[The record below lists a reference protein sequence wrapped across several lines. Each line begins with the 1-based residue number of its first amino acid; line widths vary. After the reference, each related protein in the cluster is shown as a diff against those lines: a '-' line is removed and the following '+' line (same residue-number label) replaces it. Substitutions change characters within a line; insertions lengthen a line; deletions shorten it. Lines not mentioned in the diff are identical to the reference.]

1 MMDFKKMA
9 AAFAAGGAILA
20 AGAAYSLNH
29 KKQQNPYVHSGQGQR
44 AFISGSTLSAL
55 SAAALLIREYN
66 FRGENIHLLDCD
78 GLFDGDACE
87 AAGAELFV
95 HAQGFDCFW
104 DLLRSIPSQQK
115 KGASLKDDIILSAQ
129 ELSGSRCRVL
139 MRNGEQVVLP
149 ERRLD
154 RAQRRLRRGRR
165 DRRGRGRRDP
175 V

>member
-139 MRNGEQVVLP
+139 MRNGEQIVLP
-149 ERRLD
+149 
-154 RAQRRLRRGRR
+154 
-165 DRRGRGRRDP
+165 
-175 V
+175 

>member
-104 DLLRSIPSQQK
+104 DLLRSIPS
-115 KGASLKDDIILSAQ
+115 
-129 ELSGSRCRVL
+129 
-139 MRNGEQVVLP
+139 
-149 ERRLD
+149 
-154 RAQRRLRRGRR
+154 
-165 DRRGRGRRDP
+165 
-175 V
+175 